1 MKNKAGFKV
10 GDKVGYLVPAAGGLE
25 SLRGLTGTIRYV
37 DDIGAEV
44 VFKTTNGKKVYTL
57 ANCDMIKVNNTP
69 ITTAPTT
76 PREIANDK
84 NNVWAIVIEP
94 SPYNREITWANL
106 YINGRNAMKFSVSR
120 WCNEDKYDVG
130 IAAYEVVKKM
140 FNIKDKKT
148 EKVADNETTPKYFNG
163 RVVCLK
169 ESMLFTTGKIY
180 DVVNGTLTND
190 FGSKLYC
197 FTDVDD
203 INNKTNAQF
212 IEVVERMDNTTTK
225 EPEWFTGKIVCTY
238 SDSGEFTEGK
248 IYRVNHGVLFNNDNF
263 KYGNFKSVENINK
276 RLYSQFIEVVE

>member
-44 VFKTTNGKKVYTL
+44 VFKTNRGEKVYTL
-57 ANCDMIKVNNTP
+57 ANCDMIKVNSTP

-76 PREIANDK
+76 PREQANDK
-84 NNVWAIVIEP
+84 NNVWAISIMP
-94 SPYNREITWANL
+94 APFDRERTVADLIV
-106 YINGRNAMKFSVSR
+106 NGRIVDTITVSR
-120 WCNEDKYDVG
+120 WHDEDKYDIGV
-130 IAAYEVVKKM
+130 AAYEVVKKM
-140 FNIKDKKT
+140 FDIKDKKI
-148 EKVADNETTPKYFNG
+148 EKVSDNKTTPKWFNG
-163 RVVCLK
+163 KVVCVK

-190 FGSKLYC
+190 FGGKLYC

-212 IEVVERMDNTTTK
+212 IEVVEKMDNTTTK

-276 RLYSQFIEVVE
+276 CLYSQFIEVVE